1 MAGVAIR
8 HAAVALTAALLCA
21 CAPLAPDPNAVVID
35 PIAKEYLPDHRL
47 RTGLGVGAN
56 IDLRVRSNASAP
68 YKTVNSFDVPA
79 SHTIGD
85 GLFPYEGI
93 GWENGL
99 VGYRLYL
106 DGRLVSDIFG
116 KQTPAPALA
125 GIGQHGS
132 YHALAPWGMDVLKVG
147 PSLGIGGLGVM
158 RAGEPR
164 QFGTIS
170 TLSAT
175 VDKDGGDQGA
185 FTITANG
192 IDAGPGVS
200 GAVTARYMIA
210 RGSPMTRVRVN
221 ASGNLPLVSGIVMHD
236 GAEFWQSDV
245 TTGAWQYLASWGQQ
259 SENKDGLGLALFYR
273 TDQASYR
280 GLGNATH
287 FVTFSNSEFEYGFV
301 AAWERD
307 PMKVNSRAAF
317 DELLM
322 KELLVLQGTEE

>member
-1 MAGVAIR
+1 MAAVAIR
-8 HAAVALTAALLCA
+8 HAAVALTTVLLCA
-21 CAPLAPDPNAVVID
+21 CAPRMTDRIAVED
-35 PIAKEYLPDHRL
+35 LPDHRF

-56 IDLRVRSNASAP
+56 IDLRVRSNASTP
-68 YKTVNSFDVPA
+68 YKTVSSFDVPA

-116 KQTPAPALA
+116 KQTPAPTLA
-125 GIGQHGS
+125 GIGQHAS

-287 FVTFSNSEFEYGFV
+287 FVTFSNSDFEYGFV

>member
-1 MAGVAIR
+1 MAMVAIR
-8 HAAVALTAALLCA
+8 YAAMALTASLLCA
-21 CAPLAPDPNAVVID
+21 CAPRALD
-35 PIAKEYLPDHRL
+35 PIAKEDLPEHRF
-47 RTGLGVGAN
+47 RTGVGVGAN
-56 IDLRVRSNASAP
+56 IDLRVRSIASAP
-68 YKTVNSFDVPA
+68 YKAVSSFEVPA

-158 RAGEPR
+158 RAGQPT
-164 QFGTIS
+164 QFGAVPA
-170 TLSAT
+170 LSAT
-175 VDKDGGDQGA
+175 VDKSGGDKGA

-192 IDAGPGVS
+192 IEAGPGVS
-200 GAVTARYMIA
+200 GGVTAHYTIA
-210 RGSPMTRVRVN
+210 RGSPLTRVRVD

-236 GAEFWQSDV
+236 GAEFWQSDA
-245 TTGAWQYLASWGQQ
+245 TIGKWQYIASWGQQ

-273 TDQASYR
+273 TDQASYG
-280 GLGNATH
+280 GLANSTH
-287 FVTFSNSEFEYGFV
+287 FVTFRNAGFEYGFL

-307 PMKVNSRAAF
+307 PLKINSRAAF
-317 DELLM
+317 AELLM
-322 KELLVLQGTEE
+322 KELIILQEKEK

>member
-21 CAPLAPDPNAVVID
+21 CAPLALD
-35 PIAKEYLPDHRL
+35 PIAKEDLPDHRF
-47 RTGLGVGAN
+47 RTSVKVGAN

-68 YKTVNSFDVPA
+68 YKSVSSFDVPA

-158 RAGEPR
+158 RAGEPT
-164 QFGTIS
+164 QFGTIPS
-170 TLSAT
+170 LSAK
-175 VDKDGGDQGA
+175 VDKSGGDQGA

-192 IDAGPGVS
+192 IEAGPGVS
-200 GAVTARYMIA
+200 GGVTAQYRIG

-221 ASGNLPLVSGIVMHD
+221 ATGNLPLVSGIVMHD

-245 TTGAWQYLASWGQQ
+245 TSGKWQYIASWGQQ

-273 TDQASYR
+273 TDQARYR

-287 FVTFSNSEFEYGFV
+287 FVTFNNTDFEYGFL

-322 KELLVLQGTEE
+322 RELLVLQGTEQ